1 MKKYILIVI
10 LCGSVVAAR
19 AASEEALA
27 LARDIIKLSEAPK
40 LMDNMMMPMKKM
52 TGAML
57 PDDMP
62 AAEKAK
68 AAKMAEKMTE
78 KMIEIMKPEMEE
90 FMNKMAPVYA
100 DVFTVDELKA
110 MKAFHESPAGRALI
124 AKQPQLMEKMMPAMM
139 EMMKTLQPKI
149 MEAAMQEAKAAGE

>member
-1 MKKYILIVI
+1 MKKYILIGI
-10 LCGSVVAAR
+10 LCGSALAAR

-40 LMDNMMMPMKKM
+40 LMDSMMAPMKQMSSAMMP
-52 TGAML
+52 A
-57 PDDMP
+57 DMP
-62 AAEKAK
+62 AEEKAK
-68 AAKMAEKMTE
+68 AEKMME
-78 KMIEIMKPEMEE
+78 KMIEVMKPEMEKFIKSME
-90 FMNKMAPVYA
+90 PIYA
-100 DVFTVDELKA
+100 EVFTVDELKA